1 MRRAAVITA
10 GLTAFVV
17 LAGVGIFA
25 VVKMLGDVQLPLPIP
40 SAYQCRVGPGPDDQV
55 KLAAGQAAN
64 AATIA
69 AVGIRRGVPKQAI
82 VVALATAWQE
92 SDLENLTGGDRDSIG
107 LFQQR
112 PSQGWGTREQIVDPR
127 YAAGRFYSALLKVKG
142 WQEMRV
148 TDAAQAVQRS
158 AYPEAYEQ
166 HAAKSEVVATALT
179 GDAGG
184 SVGCTVE
191 DDPAERGAAAAEALI
206 QGLRLDWGDSTGK
219 LDATTVSVSVR
230 TEKSGWQYAHWLVA
244 HATERGVKQVTFGG
258 NQWTAESGTWTRAS
272 TQAAPGTVVVADV
285 HA

>member
-1 MRRAAVITA
+1 MRKGAVLAA
-10 GLTAFVV
+10 GFMAFVV
-17 LAGVGIFA
+17 LAGVGIFT
-25 VVKMLGDVQLPLPIP
+25 VVRMLGDVQLPLPIP
-40 SAYQCRVGPGPDDQV
+40 SAYQCKVGPGPDDQV
-55 KLAAGQAAN
+55 KLSAGQAAN

-92 SDLENLTGGDRDSIG
+92 SDLENLSGGDRDSIG

-112 PSQGWGTREQIVDPR
+112 PSQGWGTAEQIADPR

-158 AYPEAYEQ
+158 AYPEAYED
-166 HAAKSEVVATALT
+166 HAADSDVVATALI

-191 DDPAERGAAAAEALI
+191 DDPAERGPAAAQALI

-219 LDATTVSVSVR
+219 LDANSVAVTVKN
-230 TEKSGWQYAHWLVA
+230 EKSGWQYAHWLVA
-244 HATERGVKQVTFGG
+244 HATERGVTQVTFGA

-272 TQAAPGTVVVADV
+272 AESAPGTVVVADV